1 MKVKQCYILT
11 DIAGVHAWCGGYF
24 VPLAV
29 VKGYRKAVPAST
41 LSDDVR
47 LYPTLRAAEGEVEKQ
62 KKAGC
67 HLSAVPV
74 GKAVKR

>member
-11 DIAGVHAWCGGYF
+11 DIAGIHAWCGGYF

-29 VKGYRKAVPAST
+29 TKGYRKAVPSAT
-41 LSDDVR
+41 LCGDVR
-47 LYPTLRAAEGEVEKQ
+47 LYPTLRAAEGEAKRQ
-62 KKAGC
+62 GKAGC

-74 GKAVKR
+74 GKSVGR